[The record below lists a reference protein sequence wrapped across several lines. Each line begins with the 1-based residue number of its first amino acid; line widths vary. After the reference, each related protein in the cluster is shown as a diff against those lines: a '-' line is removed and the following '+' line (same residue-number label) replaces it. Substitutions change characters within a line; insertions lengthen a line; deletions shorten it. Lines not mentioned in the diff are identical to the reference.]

1 MTVDRETKLNGKEE
15 KEEETVV
22 VLEEEEGQGEEK
34 TELLYGVENTM
45 SRGIQF
51 MQNAKKHMD
60 LFGEKNGPSIIIEF
74 PDIYKNNY
82 IAAKNRGVK
91 IRFITEIT
99 EDNIHY
105 CKELMNIVTEFRHL
119 DGLVGGIAVTESEYM
134 TTTTLRKKELLTQ
147 VFYSNAHEV
156 VKQGQYV
163 FDTFWNKAIPAK
175 QRIKEIEQ
183 GLEPEFFEVI
193 TDNKKVTEILVD
205 LAKLAKKEVLL
216 LLPNGKAMIRMDR
229 LGVID
234 YLIESSQKNGAH
246 VKIVCPL
253 SSDNEE
259 IVNRMST
266 NAPNINILNGNDTGY
281 GILIVDAKRF
291 LRAELR
297 EPLASEFFDAIGF
310 TIYSNSKPSVESFKS
325 IFELLWNERT
335 LNEELKRAYKT
346 QKEFI
351 NIAAHELRNPI
362 QPILS
367 ISEVLRGMIRDSQQ
381 RELLDITVR
390 NAKRL
395 RQLTE
400 DILDVTRIE
409 SNLLQLKR
417 ERFSLND
424 MIINCIS
431 DFRNQIK
438 NENKD
443 SNLKLEASFSL
454 DEDAYKKDDDK
465 DDILIEADRNRLYQ
479 VLSNLLNNAIK
490 FTKEGTIS
498 VNVMMKRRD
507 EKEKENS
514 HKEII
519 VSIRDTGP
527 GIDPD
532 IFPRLFSKFSTKSE
546 TGGTG
551 LGLYISKS
559 IIEAHGGKM
568 WAENNSNN
576 NNNLTGGEKR
586 GATITF
592 TLPK

>member
-193 TDNKKVTEILVD
+193 TDNKKATEILVD

-266 NAPNINILNGNDTGY
+266 NAPNINILNGNNTGY

>member
-1 MTVDRETKLNGKEE
+1 LKDASGAKVDEE
-15 KEEETVV
+15 EGSKEETVA
-22 VLEEEEGQGEEK
+22 VLDEEK
-34 TELLYGVENTM
+34 TGLLYGIEDTI
-45 SRGIQF
+45 SKGIQF

-147 VFYSNAHEV
+147 VFYSNAYEV

-163 FDTFWNKAIPAK
+163 FNTFWDKAVPAK
-175 QRIKEIEQ
+175 QRIREIEQ

-193 TDNKKVTEILVD
+193 TDNRKASEILVD
-205 LAKLAKKEVLL
+205 LAKSAKKEALFLL
-216 LLPNGKAMIRMDR
+216 SNDRTMVRMER

-234 YLIESSQKNGAH
+234 YLIESSQRNSAH
-246 VKIVCPL
+246 IKIVCPL
-253 SSDNEE
+253 STYNEE

-266 NAPNINILNGNDTGY
+266 SAPNISILNGNNTEYD
-281 GILIVDAKRF
+281 ILIVDAKRF

-297 EPLASEFFDAIGF
+297 EPFAIEFCDAIGF
-310 TIYSNSKPSVESFKS
+310 TIHSNSKPSVESFKS
-325 IFELLWNERT
+325 IFELLWNERM
-335 LNEELKRAYKT
+335 LNEELKKADKM

-367 ISEVLRGMIRDSQQ
+367 ITEVLQRTATDAQQ
-381 RELLDITVR
+381 RQLLDITLR

-395 RQLTE
+395 LQLTE
-400 DILDVTRIE
+400 GVLDVSRIE

-417 ERFSLND
+417 EQFNLTD
-424 MIINCIS
+424 MMINCIL

-438 NENKD
+438 NENRD
-443 SNLKLEASFSL
+443 CNLKLETLFSIH
-454 DEDAYKKDDDK
+454 EGINKKRNYNGN
-465 DDILIEADRNRLYQ
+465 ILIEADRNRLYQ
-479 VLSNLLNNAIK
+479 VVSNLLNNAIK

-498 VNVMMKRRD
+498 VNVMMKKRR
-507 EKEKENS
+507 KEKENN
-514 HKEII
+514 HKEITI
-519 VSIRDTGP
+519 SISDTGP
-527 GIDPD
+527 GIDPE
-532 IFPRLFSKFSTKSE
+532 IFPRLFSKFATKSE

-568 WAENNSNN
+568 WAHNN
-576 NNNLTGGEKR
+576 NNDGKKR
-586 GATITF
+586 GATFYF
-592 TLPK
+592 TLPLMTNNNKI

>member
-1 MTVDRETKLNGKEE
+1 LRVDTEAKVVVDVKEE
-15 KEEETVV
+15 KKEETA
-22 VLEEEEGQGEEK
+22 VLEEEEK
-34 TELLYGVENTM
+34 TELLYGVENTID
-45 SRGIQF
+45 RGIRF
-51 MQNAKKHMD
+51 MQNARKNMD

-147 VFYSNAHEV
+147 VFYSNASEV
-156 VKQGQYV
+156 VKQGQYI
-163 FDTFWNKAIPAK
+163 FDTFWNKAMPAK
-175 QRIKEIEQ
+175 QRIREIEQ
-183 GLEPEFFEVI
+183 GIEPEFFEVI
-193 TDNKKVTEILVD
+193 TDNKKASEILLD
-205 LAKLAKKEVLL
+205 LAKSTKQEALF
-216 LLPNGKAMIRMDR
+216 LLPNDRAMIRMDR

-253 SSDNEE
+253 SSYNKE
-259 IVNRMST
+259 IVNKMST
-266 NAPNINILNGNDTGY
+266 SAPNISILNGNNIEY

-291 LRAELR
+291 LNAELR
-297 EPLASEFFDAIGF
+297 EPLATEFPSAIGF
-310 TIYSNSKPSVESFKS
+310 TIHSNSKPSVESFKS
-325 IFELLWNERT
+325 IFELLWNERI
-335 LNEELKRAYKT
+335 LNEELKKSQKM

-367 ISEVLRGMIRDSQQ
+367 ITEVLQRNAKDAQQ
-381 RELLDITVR
+381 SKLLEITIR

-400 DILDVTRIE
+400 DVLDVSRIE
-409 SNLLQLKR
+409 SSLLQLKK
-417 ERFSLND
+417 EQFNLTE

-438 NENKD
+438 NEERD
-443 SNLKLEASFSL
+443 SKLRLEALFSMHQG
-454 DEDAYKKDDDK
+454 ANKKEVDNE
-465 DDILIEADRNRLYQ
+465 DILIEADRNRLYQ
-479 VLSNLLNNAIK
+479 VVSNLLNNAVK

-498 VNVMMKRRD
+498 VNVMMKKIR
-507 EKEKENS
+507 EENDNN
-514 HKEII
+514 HKEIF
-519 VSIRDTGP
+519 VSISDTGP
-527 GIDPD
+527 GIDPE
-532 IFPRLFSKFSTKSE
+532 ILPRIFSKFVTKSE

-559 IIEAHGGKM
+559 IIEAHGGRM
-568 WAENNSNN
+568 WAENNKN
-576 NNNLTGGEKR
+576 GEK
-586 GATITF
+586 GATFYF
-592 TLPK
+592 TLPSTK